1 MTPWPVA
8 LFVGTFVLIFA
19 IPVLAFAICIE
30 VMILWRLVMT
40 LTRPAKLA
48 GGLFT
53 AAILGPFAY
62 MFGYGAYQL
71 SSAVINGFI
80 SRFL

>member
-1 MTPWPVA
+1 MIPWPVA

-30 VMILWRLVMT
+30 AMLVWRLVST
-40 LTRPAKLA
+40 ITHPVKFA
-48 GGLFT
+48 GSVVT
-53 AAILGPFAY
+53 AAVFGPFAY
-62 MFGYGAYQL
+62 LFGIGAYKL

-80 SRFL
+80 SRFI